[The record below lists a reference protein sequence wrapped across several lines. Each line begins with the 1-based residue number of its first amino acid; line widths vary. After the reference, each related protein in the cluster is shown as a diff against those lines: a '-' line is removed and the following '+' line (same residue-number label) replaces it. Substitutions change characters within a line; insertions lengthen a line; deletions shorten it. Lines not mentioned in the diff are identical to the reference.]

1 MICDFPKWW
10 SFLTY
15 FGLNSHVN
23 VTDALDFF
31 AEVRMKVCK
40 EEAVTSAFNLAYDKF
55 QAKKDKAKTRQLLD
69 LARRKVHRRIN
80 QWQIIVII
88 STSIQKN
95 PDKVWADYFV
105 DVKLH
110 PHRRLSF
117 SGWIK
122 NIGPAVNTGGKAY
135 FWNHEGSSY
144 DSMYY
149 VWKI

>member
-1 MICDFPKWW
+1 MI
-10 SFLTY
+10 
-15 FGLNSHVN
+15 V
-23 VTDALDFF
+23 
-31 AEVRMKVCK
+31 
-40 EEAVTSAFNLAYDKF
+40 
-55 QAKKDKAKTRQLLD
+55 
-69 LARRKVHRRIN
+69 
-80 QWQIIVII
+80 

-105 DVKLH
+105 DVNLH

-149 VWKI
+149 VWKNMKVLKLIEVMYVIGIFTMDNPNGKSLWMKNNCL